1 MDLAE
6 AIIICEICFHFMS
19 FVLVFVIDVFS
30 VIYFD
35 SFVDLC
41 NYFDIDVQF
50 SPLL

>member
-6 AIIICEICFHFMS
+6 AIIICEISFHFMS
-19 FVLVFVIDVFS
+19 LVLVFVIDVFS

-41 NYFDIDVQF
+41 NYFDIDV
-50 SPLL
+50 